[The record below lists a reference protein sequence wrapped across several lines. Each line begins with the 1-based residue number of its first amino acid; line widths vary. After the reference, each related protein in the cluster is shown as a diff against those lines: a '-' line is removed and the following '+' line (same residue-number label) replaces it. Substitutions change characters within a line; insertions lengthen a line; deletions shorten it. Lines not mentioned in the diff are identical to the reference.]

1 MQVHLKS
8 LKWEV
13 QIGATS
19 TVERVSPSRP
29 IGKLEKKASTATHS
43 IQLLRGELK
52 NLLFHKAWWSAHLSR
67 SALPTKVSWVHWVAV
82 HHNLS
87 TSDHS
92 LFVGGKMANF
102 GFHCKTNLHICVQ
115 ICKVQDQLLGQG
127 IAQFCVENLA
137 HEHTVFLTVASLFD
151 SFEFRM
157 GNRYQLYVYHI
168 CLNRLNNMRFL
179 HLHWKT
185 FALIIIS
192 HG

>member
-19 TVERVSPSRP
+19 TVERVSRP
-29 IGKLEKKASTATHS
+29 IGKLKKKASTATHS
-43 IQLLRGELK
+43 IQLLRGEPK
-52 NLLFHKAWWSAHLSR
+52 NLLLHKAWWSAHLSR

-115 ICKVQDQLLGQG
+115 ICKAKAQLLGQR
-127 IAQFCVENLA
+127 IAQFSISRCREFGTWN
-137 HEHTVFLTVASLFD
+137 TIFLTVASLFD
-151 SFEFRM
+151 TFEFRM
-157 GNRYQLYVYHI
+157 GNRYQLHVYHI
-168 CLNRLNNMRFL
+168 CL
-179 HLHWKT
+179 K
-185 FALIIIS
+185 IPS
-192 HG
+192 SE